1 MKMIT
6 KILYYI
12 NVNHFTNK
20 IFLYRLNFWIL
31 DVIKFLPY
39 VLLIVIFLHP
49 PYKTAVQI
57 KLLLY

>member
-12 NVNHFTNK
+12 DVNHFTNK

-39 VLLIVIFLHP
+39 VLLIIIYFSIGL
-49 PYKTAVQI
+49 
-57 KLLLY
+57 